1 MSGRNDLSTPQPGK
15 PPAKILA
22 LAGPDP
28 TLVLLQVTLA
38 LLLFVLLQ
46 VVLVRAASAHAL
58 LVDSQPADGAVLDEA
73 PDRVRATFS
82 EELDSGLS
90 SMRVFDNQGAQVDNG
105 DGGVDLDDLDHLSM
119 VVTLPPLP
127 PGAYTVR
134 WTAASADDGD
144 DTEGAFSFTIGGG
157 AGAAQASAARASVV
171 NTNLV
176 LGLVAAGLILLV
188 ALIAALVRRRQAA
201 SPES

>member
-1 MSGRNDLSTPQPGK
+1 MSRRNDLATPQTGK
-15 PPAKILA
+15 PAAKILA

-28 TLVLLQVTLA
+28 TLVLLHMTLA

-46 VVLVRAASAHAL
+46 GVLVRVASAHAL
-58 LVDSQPADGAVLDEA
+58 LVESQPADGAVLDDA

-90 SMRVFDNQGAQVDNG
+90 TMRVFDAGGAQVDNG

-119 VVTLPPLP
+119 VLTLPPLP
-127 PGAYTVR
+127 PGTYTVR
-134 WTAASADDGD
+134 WNVTSADDGD
-144 DTEGAFSFTIGGG
+144 DTEGAFSFTIGE
-157 AGAAQASAARASVV
+157 GAAVPQASARAVA

-176 LGLVAAGLILLV
+176 MGAIAVGLILLV
-188 ALIAALVRRRQAA
+188 ALIAAVVRRRQTAP
-201 SPES
+201 PER